1 MISSFHIVTHS
12 YSSCLFLC
20 ALAGTMVLFVSK
32 PITFYE
38 VVQLLYEITVLNYL
52 FGGWSILYDISQ
64 LMKI

>member
-1 MISSFHIVTHS
+1 MIFSFHIVTHS

-38 VVQLLYEITVLNYL
+38 VVQLLYEVTVLNYL
-52 FGGWSILYDISQ
+52 VEVGQYFMRSLSS
-64 LMKI
+64 